1 MASIGEVTQKFNAFR
16 DEVKSSNTSLEEASQ
31 MLTDLKILMTNFTFL
46 LPGKDVSPE
55 ALREAFISRE
65 ILEHA
70 VLLSVKQRDPAS
82 FERHLAQLKTYYDSN
97 RFKDLPPS
105 PLQYTILG
113 LNLLRLLALN
123 RISDFHTELELIP
136 VEQHENVYIKH
147 PVMLEQY
154 IMEGSYNKV
163 FEAAKD
169 VPSDTYSFFMEY
181 LLETRLKDEIAECSE
196 KAYESLSV
204 KAAQELLHFR
214 DSESLL
220 SYATERGWEVVGDT
234 INLQKKKE
242 ELPQIPSINVIGQT
256 LAYAKELERIV

>member
-1 MASIGEVTQKFNAFR
+1 MTQ
-16 DEVKSSNTSLEEASQ
+16 SNTPTLLSLSRFV
-31 MLTDLKILMTNFTFL
+31 LCLFRLLSFLFCCSSSSSSFFL
-46 LPGKDVSPE
+46 LVLFLKSHCCVLFP
-55 ALREAFISRE
+55 LCHIS
-65 ILEHA
+65 
-70 VLLSVKQRDPAS
+70 
-82 FERHLAQLKTYYDSN
+82 